1 MIPVVADRAR
11 ANRNRGGRG
20 NANPVSTALGDGYAT
35 EARPVCENDGRLLRL
50 DRMKGRGE
58 VSFSVN
64 NAFLSGSA
72 LNPDAGAE
80 WLRVNALRSETGSS
94 GRDRPG

>member
-1 MIPVVADRAR
+1 MIPVAAERAR
-11 ANRNRGGRG
+11 ANHNRGGRG
-20 NANPVSTALGDGYAT
+20 NANPVSTALGDGHAT
-35 EARPVCENDGRLLRL
+35 EARPVCENDDRLLRL

-72 LNPDAGAE
+72 LDMDAG
-80 WLRVNALRSETGSS
+80 RQG
-94 GRDRPG
+94 